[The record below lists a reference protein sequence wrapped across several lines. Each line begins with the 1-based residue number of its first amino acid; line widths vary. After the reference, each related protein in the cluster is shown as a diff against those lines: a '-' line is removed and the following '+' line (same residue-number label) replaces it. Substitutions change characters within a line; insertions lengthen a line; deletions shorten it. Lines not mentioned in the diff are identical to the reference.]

1 MALFDIMAILIVLAA
16 ALAYLNYRFFRLP
29 RTIALM
35 LMSLAVSAV
44 LIALRSLHTPF
55 EAWAERLVRSIP
67 FGKVLLEGLLG
78 LLLFAGAL
86 HVNLGD
92 LLANRYSVGTFA
104 TVGVVG
110 STFVVGLLVFPL
122 SHVLGLG
129 LGLIHCL
136 LFGALISPTDPIA
149 VLAILRKAGAAK
161 DLQTRI
167 TCESLFNDGIGVVV
181 FLTLLRIA
189 AGGAGVGAGHV
200 AGMFAAEALGGVA
213 LGLALGYAAYRML
226 KSVDQYHVEILV
238 TLALVMG
245 GYALA
250 RAIHTSGPLAM
261 VAAGLLIGNHGR
273 KFAMSD
279 RTREHLDTFWEL
291 VDEVLNAVLFVMIG
305 LEVLVLS
312 LEPAYLLAG
321 LIAIP
326 LVLLARLVTVGV
338 PVAILQRYRP
348 FAPRAVRILTWGGL
362 RGGIS
367 IALALSLPRAL
378 GGDAGP
384 REPILTITYV
394 VVAFSIVVQGLT
406 IKKLIRASASAA
418 EEEDSASH
426 R

>member
-1 MALFDIMAILIVLAA
+1 MALFDVMAVLVVLAA
-16 ALAYLNYRFFRLP
+16 VLAYLNHRFFRLP

-35 LMSLAVSAV
+35 LMSLAVSVV
-44 LIALRSLHTPF
+44 LIALRCVHTPF
-55 EAWAERLVRSIP
+55 EAWAEDLVRSIP
-67 FGKVLLEGLLG
+67 FEKVLLEGLLG
-78 LLLFAGAL
+78 LMLFAAAL

-92 LLANRYSVGTFA
+92 LLANKWSVGTFA

-110 STFVVGLLVFPL
+110 STFVVGGLVLVL

-129 LGLIHCL
+129 LGFIHCL

-149 VLAILRKAGAAK
+149 VLAILKKAGAPK
-161 DLQTRI
+161 NLETRI
-167 TCESLFNDGIGVVV
+167 AGESLFNDGIGVVV
-181 FLTLLRIA
+181 FLTILKIA
-189 AGGAGVGAGHV
+189 QGGADIGPGHIAGL
-200 AGMFAAEALGGVA
+200 FAAEALGGIA

-226 KSVDQYHVEILV
+226 KSVDDYHVEVLV
-238 TLALVMG
+238 TLGLVMG

-250 RAIHTSGPLAM
+250 RALHTSGPLAM
-261 VAAGLLIGNHGR
+261 VVAGLLIGNHGR
-273 KFAMSD
+273 KFAMSA

-312 LEPAYLLAG
+312 LSPLYLLAG

-367 IALALSLPRAL
+367 VALALSLPRAL
-378 GGDAGP
+378 GGEAGP

-406 IKKLIRASASAA
+406 IKKLIGVSARAG
-418 EEEDSASH
+418 
-426 R
+426 